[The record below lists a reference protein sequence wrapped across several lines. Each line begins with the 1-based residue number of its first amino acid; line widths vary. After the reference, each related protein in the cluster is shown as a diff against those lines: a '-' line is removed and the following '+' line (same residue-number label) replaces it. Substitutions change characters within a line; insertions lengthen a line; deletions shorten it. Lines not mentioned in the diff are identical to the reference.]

1 MIGNGRHG
9 GGNVCGCQSDD
20 GLKFAAAEVNTLLE
34 HVKSVKYLTEH
45 LLEIQQQLESLSELI
60 QNKGSYAKDQ
70 GDYAKEQGDYA
81 KAQGQAAVNGPINGN
96 RIVNGTIS
104 WAKLDESLQTLI
116 RTAGGEAGAITQEF
130 GNNRELAISQ
140 KTLTDAINA
149 LWDKIGDITGETYG
163 GFSMYVNP
171 QYFYGEQ
178 CQVHIVVS
186 PAGGRGPF
194 EKLKIYAN
202 SEVVAEAENVET
214 ALEYDLT
221 IDRKTILTCEAQI
234 MGETYTETRTIEKFS
249 EFWAGAAD
257 EGEYADIMNNSHR
270 IQVNPANRYTVDI
283 AFADNQ
289 KLYIVLNKDYGE
301 ILRADMNG
309 FEIPMTKT
317 VQTIDNVEYYVYESD
332 NNYNEGT
339 YNIDING

>member
-1 MIGNGRHG
+1 
-9 GGNVCGCQSDD
+9 
-20 GLKFAAAEVNTLLE
+20 
-34 HVKSVKYLTEH
+34 
-45 LLEIQQQLESLSELI
+45 
-60 QNKGSYAKDQ
+60 
-70 GDYAKEQGDYA
+70 
-81 KAQGQAAVNGPINGN
+81 
-96 RIVNGTIS
+96 
-104 WAKLDESLQTLI
+104 
-116 RTAGGEAGAITQEF
+116 
-130 GNNRELAISQ
+130 
-140 KTLTDAINA
+140 
-149 LWDKIGDITGETYG
+149 
-163 GFSMYVNP
+163 MYVNP